1 METRSR
7 VASVSYPVAVAA
19 LLCFALPPFA
29 TQLGFLSP
37 RLAFLLFMLGGLLGL
52 ATLVLGLAG
61 LYTTRGSTGLG
72 GRGLA
77 VRAAVIGG
85 GIVAAVLFLAGP
97 NSGVPPINDITT
109 DTEDPPVFVAAL
121 EAEANRD
128 RDMSYPG
135 SSFAVQQLA
144 AYPDVLPIELDAPQ
158 ERAFADVESAMR
170 ELGWTVV
177 RRDLEAGA
185 LEGTET
191 SEIFRFV
198 DDVVVRI
205 RPKGSGSVV
214 DVRSKSRDGRS
225 DLGANAA
232 RIRRLRDALAG

>member
-7 VASVSYPVAVAA
+7 VASLSYPVAVAA
-19 LLCFALPPFA
+19 LLLFGIPPFA
-29 TQLGFLSP
+29 TQLGFLSS
-37 RLAFLLFMLGGLLGL
+37 RTAFLAFMLGGLLGL
-52 ATLVLGLAG
+52 VALVLGLAG
-61 LYTTRGSTGLG
+61 LYATRSSSGRG

-77 VRAAVIGG
+77 LRAAVIGA
-85 GIVAAVLFLAGP
+85 GIVAAVLLLAGP
-97 NSGVPPINDITT
+97 NAGVPAINDITT
-109 DTEDPPVFVAAL
+109 DTEDPPRFVAAL
-121 EAEANRD
+121 EAEGNRE
-128 RDMSYPG
+128 RDMGYPG

-144 AYPDVLPIELDAPQ
+144 AYPDVVPIRLDAPP
-158 ERAFADVESAMR
+158 ERVFADAERAMR

-177 RRDLEAGA
+177 RRDPESGA
-185 LEGTET
+185 LEATET

-205 RPKGSGSVV
+205 RPADGGSVV
-214 DVRSKSRDGRS
+214 DVRSKSREGRS